1 LCRIADAPD
10 QNRASL
16 HNLAVTNEVD
26 GLEIVPVSAAI
37 WVESVSL
44 DWEHHDLTDRVI
56 VATARLRDAPIVTKD
71 DIMAA
76 FCGRAVW

>member
-1 LCRIADAPD
+1 
-10 QNRASL
+10 
-16 HNLAVTNEVD
+16 
-26 GLEIVPVSAAI
+26 
-37 WVESVSL
+37 
-44 DWEHHDLTDRVI
+44 VI